1 MIIKK
6 VLWLLKV
13 IKNKNLLGEYKV
25 RQMTLLYTTC
35 L

>member
-25 RQMTLLYTTC
+25 RQMTL
-35 L
+35 